1 MQSGGNR
8 SHTDTE
14 SSNQQD
20 FRRARVLVVE
30 DQADVRQLLVTA
42 LEIEGHEVD
51 EASNAIEGLQK
62 IRQNRYNLILTD
74 YAMPGGTGTWMLQ
87 QASAD
92 DLLQGTVSLVVTAHP
107 DARELSTHDVIP
119 KPLDLDNFL
128 GQVRRVLAASNRL
141 NGGPGSAD
149 DAGSGRRA
157 RFIVELVLY
166 VSSASPASIQA
177 RRNLEQVLDGFDRSQ
192 IKYTI
197 CDLGREPMAAEIDR
211 VAFTPTLVKRYP
223 EPRMWL
229 LGTLRETDLVADLLR
244 VCGVDAK
251 A

>member
-1 MQSGGNR
+1 MQFGENR
-8 SHTDTE
+8 SHTDTG
-14 SSNQQD
+14 SGNQQD

-30 DQADVRQLLVTA
+30 DQDDVRRLLVTV
-42 LEIEGHEVD
+42 LEIEGHEVE
-51 EASNAIEGLQK
+51 EASNAIDGLRR

-87 QASAD
+87 QAAAD
-92 DLLQGTVSLVVTAHP
+92 DLLHGTVSLIVTAHP
-107 DARELSTHDVIP
+107 EARELSTHDVIP

-128 GQVRRVLAASNRL
+128 DQVRRVLAEPDRPNGRPGRGDDTAS
-141 NGGPGSAD
+141 A
-149 DAGSGRRA
+149 RRS

-166 VSSASPASIQA
+166 VSSASPASTQA
-177 RRNLEQVLDGFDRSQ
+177 RRNLELVLDGFDRSQ

-197 CDLGREPMAAEIDR
+197 CDLGRDPMAGEIDR